1 MVTDSSP
8 LRTTLAALAVLLV
21 LLAGMA
27 GATASGAPEPSVASA
42 LSSDGASAT
51 DPRADAV
58 VVEYNALLDRAP
70 ALIGEQFADDPD
82 RRVLALATYDLAR
95 QQLSDRVVELRVTTN
110 DGEELVYTVVTDDE
124 ARIVGY
130 EEGPSDHETLRVET
144 DETTLR
150 AIAADDDPVSAA
162 LEAHER
168 GDVVVS
174 STDRTVHLATDGVD
188 VVCELVDVGAPC

>member
-27 GATASGAPEPSVASA
+27 GGAPEPPVTSASPV
-42 LSSDGASAT
+42 DGAGAT
-51 DPRADAV
+51 DPRADALV
-58 VVEYNALLDRAP
+58 EEYNTLLDRAP
-70 ALIGEQFADDPD
+70 ALIEERFADDPD
-82 RRVLALATYDLAR
+82 RRALALATYDLAR
-95 QQLSDRVVELRVTTN
+95 QQVADRVVELHVTTD

-150 AIAADDDPVSAA
+150 AIAADEDPVSAA

-168 GDVVVS
+168 GDVVV